1 MAVFTSNGGGMV
13 EVRLPVDMMD
23 ELKTEILIGGRDHEL
38 LIPNAWI
45 DEVNNTYPFILLP
58 IDPDS
63 IQFETV
69 YGSFTCITF
78 TTG

>member
-1 MAVFTSNGGGMV
+1 MAVFTSNGGAMV
-13 EVRLPVDMMD
+13 EVRLPGDMMD

-45 DEVNNTYPFILLP
+45 DEVNNTYPFVLLP
-58 IDPDS
+58 VVLDS

-78 TTG
+78 TTR

>member
-13 EVRLPVDMMD
+13 EVRLPGDMMD
-23 ELKTEILIGGRDHEL
+23 ELKTEILIGGRNHEL

-45 DEVNNTYPFILLP
+45 DEVNNTYPYVLLP
-58 IDPDS
+58 IDRDS
-63 IQFETV
+63 IKFETV

-78 TTG
+78 TSR